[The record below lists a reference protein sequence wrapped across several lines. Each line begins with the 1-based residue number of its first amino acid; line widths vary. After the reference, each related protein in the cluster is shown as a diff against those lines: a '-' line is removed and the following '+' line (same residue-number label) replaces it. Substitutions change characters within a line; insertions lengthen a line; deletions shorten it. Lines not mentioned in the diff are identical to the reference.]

1 MPRFGSWKVEVF
13 MNKHQISYML
23 EDTKLGLKRNKGS
36 VTASVTLLF
45 IALCLIGSLLLI
57 RAYISEAL
65 DYVESQLAMKVY
77 VEDGMAEGVAGVLE
91 KQSYAKKVD
100 IQTGEEMIAGLAF
113 FFEGKE
119 HLLEAFTDGSVPDAV
134 KFYVEDQSYMKTI
147 SENLEGVNGI
157 VKVVY
162 PQQMAEILTGWVR
175 MVEVYGTLVM
185 VILFGV
191 AFLMVYT
198 TFHLAIYQRQRELK
212 VKLFLGMDPKI
223 VRAQF
228 LLEGLI
234 LGVAGALLAIVVT
247 SILYNVVFVNIQRAI
262 PYLGQLTIVDLLVV
276 CVVQLIGGIVLGLL
290 ASYFST
296 RKTIAYV

>member
-1 MPRFGSWKVEVF
+1 
-13 MNKHQISYML
+13 MNKHQINYML
-23 EDTKLGLKRNKGS
+23 EDTGLGLKRNKGS

-45 IALCLIGSLLLI
+45 IALSLIGSLLLV
-57 RAYISEAL
+57 RAYIGEAIL
-65 DYVESQLAMKVY
+65 YVESQLAMKVY
-77 VEDGMAEGVAGVLE
+77 VEDGMVEGVADILE
-91 KQSYAKKVD
+91 KQSYAKKVE
-100 IQTGEEMIAGLAF
+100 IETGKEMIAQLAF
-113 FFEGKE
+113 FFEGRE

-134 KFYVEDQSYMKTI
+134 KFNVADQSYMKMI

-175 MVEVYGTLVM
+175 MVEVYGTLAI

-191 AFLMVYT
+191 AYLMVYT
-198 TFHLAIYQRQRELK
+198 TFHLAMYQRKRELK
-212 VKLFLGMDPKI
+212 VKLFLGMDPKM

-228 LLEGLI
+228 LLEGLV
-234 LGVAGALLAIVVT
+234 LGVAGALLAMLVTTIV
-247 SILYNVVFVNIQRAI
+247 YRAVFVQIQQAI
-262 PYLGQLTIVDLLVV
+262 PYLGQLTAVDLVVV
-276 CVVQLIGGIVLGLL
+276 CIVQFVCGIALGLL